1 MADVWH
7 GASCLQRVR
16 QRTQNSSG
24 LATWSDLVEM
34 WLVLFWDITPLG
46 VLCGKNETLAPT
58 SCGLLVVMKLT
69 DRKLP
74 DRCFHLHHH
83 HLHHRHHHHHHKHNY
98 NNNTNNHN
106 DNHNSTTLATSA
118 TTTMSTT
125 TTTWVLCTQCPR
137 LVSDHHSQPQQQQQQ
152 HQQQQQQ
159 RQEHYH
165 DCNKPFAWAP
175 GRLSGVSP

>member
-1 MADVWH
+1 MRNLERSRNDCGAQGTGCVTEHACCKDGIDRLETRCCRKGRESAMEGVWH
-7 GASCLQRVR
+7 GASCLRRVK

-74 DRCFHLHHH
+74 DRCFHRVHFRLKQASSC
-83 HLHHRHHHHHHKHNY
+83 LLY
-98 NNNTNNHN
+98 
-106 DNHNSTTLATSA
+106 TSP
-118 TTTMSTT
+118 S
-125 TTTWVLCTQCPR
+125 PR
-137 LVSDHHSQPQQQQQQ
+137 D
-152 HQQQQQQ
+152 
-159 RQEHYH
+159 
-165 DCNKPFAWAP
+165 A
-175 GRLSGVSP
+175 